1 MSDHEANSYRW
12 MTNHGDGSF
21 GTIRPEDDFLHLAG
35 NPPGASVTETYYF
48 GFHIADQAVHGYIYI
63 WVHPNLRVV
72 TAGAMISRGFQHA
85 FLAADYCDIRAY
97 LALDEHH
104 DPGTGV
110 MRFPSGLTLTP
121 VEAMGHWRL
130 QLDAPALQTS
140 FDLEARAAQ
149 PPIIRSD
156 LKHLDQNMHVRGE
169 LVLRGR
175 RHRVD
180 CHQIRDRSWANPRL
194 EDPMPVPPYDWL
206 CLTRGAEF
214 SMNLSLFDDLRVLGD
229 AGGVLRVPPK
239 LLQDGWVALGAGP
252 SAEQRRIVEVAKK
265 TTRTPDTLM
274 PLRHEVTAVDDRGDR
289 YDLVGE
295 SIGGCNWNGWP
306 NMIWRQNLMRWTCN
320 GAPCWGESQ
329 EVQWHETVR
338 LLSRAPATAVAPAGN
353 AQTD

>member
-1 MSDHEANSYRW
+1 MSDEEQQSYRW
-12 MTNHGDGSF
+12 MTNHGSGGF
-21 GTIRPEDDFLHLAG
+21 GAVRAQDDFLHLVG

-48 GFHIADQAVHGYIYI
+48 GFHVAPEAIHGYVYI
-63 WVHPNLRVV
+63 WVHPNLGVV
-72 TAGAMISRGFQHA
+72 TAGAMISRGFQHSV
-85 FLAADYCDIRAY
+85 LAADYCDIRAY

-104 DPGTGV
+104 DPASGV
-110 MRFPSGLTLTP
+110 LKFPSGLTLTP
-121 VEAMGHWRL
+121 IEAMECWHL
-130 QLDAPALQTS
+130 QLDAPAMQTS

-156 LKHLDQNMHVRGE
+156 VKHLDQNMHIKGG

-175 RHRVD
+175 RHAVD
-180 CHQIRDRSWANPRL
+180 CHQVRDRSWGNPRL

-239 LLQDGWVALGAGP
+239 LLQDGWVCLGAGRT
-252 SAEQRRIVEVAKK
+252 AEQRRIVEVEK
-265 TTRTPDTLM
+265 RTHRNPDLM
-274 PLRHEVTAVDDRGDR
+274 PLRHDVTAVDDHGDR
-289 YDLVGE
+289 YVLCGE
-295 SIGGCNWNGWP
+295 SVGGCNWNGWP

-320 GAPCWGESQ
+320 GEPCWGESQ

-338 LLSRAPATAVAPAGN
+338 LLSRPRERV
-353 AQTD
+353 